1 MYPLLRSLLF
11 KLDPEITHALTLR
24 LVGLAGRI
32 PPSRWM
38 LKKMF
43 TPSAKPVQAFGL
55 TFRNPVGLAAGYDK
69 DCESIAGLSALGFG
83 HLELGTVTPRPQ
95 PGNPK
100 PRVFRLIEEEGVIN
114 RMGFPGQGMDYAAK
128 SLRAAGFGRRGNL
141 PANGGLLRD
150 GVSIRKERYSTTTPR
165 TPALAGGARDDT
177 IIGINLGKNKDTP
190 LESAAE
196 DYIALMRT
204 FAPLADYLAINISSP
219 NTVGLRRL
227 QGREMLEGLLGAIAQ
242 ERRMSNVKCPV
253 LVKIAPDLSD
263 EELDDA
269 VGAII
274 DSGMDGIIA
283 TNTTL
288 SREGVRSPLRAET
301 GGLSGSPLTGL
312 GDAVLEK
319 VLARVNA
326 RVPVIGV
333 GGIMS
338 PDDAKRKLDLGAAL
352 VQVYTGMI
360 YAGPGLV
367 KRIVEGL

>member
-1 MYPLLRSLLF
+1 MYPLFRSLLF
-11 KLDPEITHALTLR
+11 KLDPEVTHALTLH

-32 PPSRWM
+32 PPSRWV
-38 LKKMF
+38 LERMF
-43 TPSAKPVQAFGL
+43 TPPEKPVQAFGL

-69 DCESIAGLSALGFG
+69 DCQSVAGLSALGFG

-114 RMGFPGQGMDYAAK
+114 RMGFPGRGMEYAAM
-128 SLRAAGFGRRGNL
+128 SLRAAGFGRRGNPL
-141 PANGGLLRD
+141 VNRRLLR
-150 GVSIRKERYSTTTPR
+150 GYAPR
-165 TPALAGGARDDT
+165 NDT

-190 LESAAE
+190 LEAAAE
-196 DYIALMRT
+196 DYTALMRT

-227 QGREMLEGLLGAIAQ
+227 QGREMLEGLLGAIAE
-242 ERRMSNVKCPV
+242 ERRGSQVECPI

-269 VGAII
+269 VGAIL
-274 DSGMDGIIA
+274 DNGMDGIIA
-283 TNTTL
+283 ANTTL
-288 SREGVRSPLRAET
+288 SREGVRSTLRVET
-301 GGLSGSPLTGL
+301 GGLSGRPLTGL
-312 GDAVLEK
+312 GDSALAK
-319 VLARVNA
+319 TLARVNG
-326 RVPVIGV
+326 RVPVVGV

-338 PDDAKRKLDLGAAL
+338 PDDAKRKLDLGATL

-367 KRIVEGL
+367 KRIVEGI